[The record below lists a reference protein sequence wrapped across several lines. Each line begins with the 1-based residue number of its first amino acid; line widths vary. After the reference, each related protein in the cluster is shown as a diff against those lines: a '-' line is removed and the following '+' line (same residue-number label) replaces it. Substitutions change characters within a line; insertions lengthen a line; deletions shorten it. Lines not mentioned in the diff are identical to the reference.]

1 MEQPYYKL
9 AELIGKDGLTY
20 NKLWRSIE
28 TLREAG
34 VIQTFT
40 GARGAICLTLD
51 EKLVLDKFL
60 TYLDR
65 CKGGQREALHLLRLE
80 LLERRVEQLQEENR
94 KLHALV
100 EVRPPWWVRLMRWL
114 SGIQVFKRI
123 KHSSCKSQA
132 FVGLDPAD
140 RRR

>member
-1 MEQPYYKL
+1 MERPYYKL
-9 AELIGKDGLTY
+9 AELAGKNGLTY

-28 TLREAG
+28 TLREAE

-40 GARGAICLTLD
+40 GARGTICLTLD
-51 EKLVLDKFL
+51 EKLILDKFL

-65 CKGGQREALHLLRLE
+65 CKGSQKEAFYLLRLE
-80 LLERRVEQLQEENR
+80 LLERKVEQLQEENR

-114 SGIQVFKRI
+114 SGIP
-123 KHSSCKSQA
+123 
-132 FVGLDPAD
+132 GLRRFHLAP
-140 RRR
+140 RRRSAKSRPVSESTPP

>member
-1 MEQPYYKL
+1 MERPYYKL
-9 AELIGKDGLTY
+9 AELVGKDGLTY

-51 EKLVLDKFL
+51 EKLLLDKFL
-60 TYLDR
+60 TYLES
-65 CKGGQREALHLLRLE
+65 CKGGQREALYLLRLD
-80 LLERRVEQLQEENR
+80 LLERKVEQLQEENR

-100 EVRPPWWVRLMRWL
+100 EVRPPWWVSLLRWL
-114 SGIQVFKRI
+114 SGIPVLGRFHLAPRQGSAQRP
-123 KHSSCKSQA
+123 SSRPVSE
-132 FVGLDPAD
+132 
-140 RRR
+140 

>member
-1 MEQPYYKL
+1 MDRDKPYYKL
-9 AELIGKDGLTY
+9 SELTREGLTY
-20 NKLWRSIE
+20 NKLWRSVE
-28 TLREAG
+28 TLRQAG

-65 CKGGQREALHLLRLE
+65 CKGSQKEALYLLRLE
-80 LLERRVEQLQEENR
+80 LLERKVEQLQEENR
-94 KLHALV
+94 RLHALV

-114 SGIQVFKRI
+114 AKVPILVRI
-123 KHSSCKSQA
+123 SSPSRSSA
-132 FVGLDPAD
+132 RVSDVAD
-140 RRR
+140 